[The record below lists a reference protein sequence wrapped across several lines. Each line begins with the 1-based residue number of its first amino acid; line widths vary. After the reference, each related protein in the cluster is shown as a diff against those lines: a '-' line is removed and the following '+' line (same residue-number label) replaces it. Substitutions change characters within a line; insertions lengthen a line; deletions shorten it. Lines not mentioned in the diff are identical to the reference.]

1 MIYTPDEIVRFM
13 IDGANTLVFRHF
25 GKTLGDKGVEL
36 LDPVVGTGTYVTELI
51 EFLPEGQLPYKYR
64 HEIHCN
70 EVAILPYYIAS
81 LNIEYTYRQKM
92 GEYVPF
98 ENICFVDTLDN
109 MGFLKSG
116 QHQMDFFA
124 MVDENIARVQRQN
137 ERRIS
142 VIIGN
147 PPYNANQL
155 NENENN
161 KNREY
166 PAIDRRIKETY
177 IKHSTAQK
185 TKLYDMYARFLRWA
199 SDRLDRDGVIAFVSN
214 NSFLD
219 ARTYDGFR
227 KVVAEEFNHIY
238 VVDLKGNA
246 RTSGERRRREGGN
259 VFSDQIRVGVAVNFL
274 VRKHGETG

>member
-1 MIYTPDEIVRFM
+1 M

-25 GKTLGDKGVEL
+25 GQTLGNKGVEL
-36 LDPVVGTGTYVTELI
+36 LDPVVGAGTYITELI
-51 EFLPEGQLPYKYR
+51 EFLPESQLPYKYR

-70 EVAILPYYIAS
+70 EVSILPYYIAS
-81 LNIEYTYRQKM
+81 LNIEYTYRPKM

-147 PPYNANQL
+147 LPYNAWQ
-155 NENENN
+155 ENLHFRTQTDRAGRSIGASETPTSSRAPRRTRSLCTTCTFASTAGRATAST
-161 KNREY
+161 KMASLRSSPTAHSWM
-166 PAIDRRIKETY
+166 PA
-177 IKHSTAQK
+177 HSTVS
-185 TKLYDMYARFLRWA
+185 AR
-199 SDRLDRDGVIAFVSN
+199 
-214 NSFLD
+214 
-219 ARTYDGFR
+219 
-227 KVVAEEFNHIY
+227 
-238 VVDLKGNA
+238 
-246 RTSGERRRREGGN
+246 
-259 VFSDQIRVGVAVNFL
+259 
-274 VRKHGETG
+274 